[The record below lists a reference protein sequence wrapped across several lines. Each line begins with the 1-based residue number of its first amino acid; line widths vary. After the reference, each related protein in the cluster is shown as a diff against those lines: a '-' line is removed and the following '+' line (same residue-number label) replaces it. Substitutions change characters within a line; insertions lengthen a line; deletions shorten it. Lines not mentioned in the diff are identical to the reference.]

1 MVRARSA
8 AQPSNPAPELLISV
22 DVETAGPNPS
32 RYSLLS
38 IGACLV
44 DQPDQ
49 TFYVELTPVGT
60 LITAEAFAVGGI
72 SLEHAAVNGTE
83 PAAAMGSFEEW
94 IARVTPAGGSP
105 VFVGFNAGFDW
116 MFVCD
121 YFERFL
127 GRNPF
132 GHSSLDVKSYYLGV
146 AGGTWAETSMRRLS
160 PRYLDG
166 RSLSHNALGDAQDQA
181 ELFRAIRADA
191 ESLRPQ
197 HQNRSEA

>member
-1 MVRARSA
+1 MVSARSA
-8 AQPSNPAPELLISV
+8 AQPTNPARELLISV

-32 RYSLLS
+32 RYSMLS

-44 DQPDQ
+44 DDPDQ
-49 TFYVELTPVGT
+49 DFYIELKPVGT
-60 LITAEAFAVGGI
+60 LITAEAFSVGGI
-72 SLEHAAVNGTE
+72 SLDHASAHGTE
-83 PAAAMGSFEEW
+83 PATAMGRFEEW
-94 IARVTPAGGSP
+94 IASVTPAGGSP
-105 VFVGFNAGFDW
+105 LFVGFNAGFDW

-146 AGGTWAETSMRRLS
+146 AGGTWAQTSLRHLS
-160 PRYLDG
+160 PRYLNG
-166 RSLSHNALGDAQDQA
+166 RALSHNALGDARDQA

-191 ESLRPQ
+191 ESLRPPQ
-197 HQNRSEA
+197 KNRSDE